1 MIRHCRWLL
10 IAVVALAGAA
20 HAGAREQLDSF
31 TRGLK
36 GLEGQFTQQVF
47 DESGRARESSSG
59 HVALS
64 APRLFR
70 WEYRQPYAQ
79 LIVADGQTVWV
90 HDPDLEQVTRRPQG
104 GAEQDSPLAAL
115 IDPARL
121 DRDYIVE
128 EAGQDDGLAWLL
140 LRPRD
145 GGEDAAFQ
153 SARLGL
159 DGGAL
164 VRMDIVDALG
174 QRTRIEFSGWKR
186 NPSFAADTFRFT
198 PPPGVDV
205 VGEG

>member
-1 MIRHCRWLL
+1 MIRNCRWLL
-10 IAVVALAGAA
+10 IALVALAGVA
-20 HAGAREQLDSF
+20 HAGAREQLDRF
-31 TRGLK
+31 TRGLH
-36 GLEGQFTQQVF
+36 GLEGEFTQQVL
-47 DESGRARESSSG
+47 DEAGHERESSSG
-59 HVALS
+59 RVALA

-70 WEYRQPYAQ
+70 WEYRAPYPQ
-79 LIVADGQTVWV
+79 LIVADGTTVWV

-121 DRDYIVE
+121 DRDFVVE
-128 EAGQDDGLAWLL
+128 ELGDSEGLQWLV
-140 LRPRD
+140 LRPRQ

-159 DGGAL
+159 DAQGL
-164 VRMDIVDALG
+164 VRMEIVDALG
-174 QRTRIEFSGWKR
+174 QRTRIQFSGWKR
-186 NPSFAADTFRFT
+186 NPAFDSGTFTFT